1 MEPNVK
7 RELKV
12 FIPTF
17 AVIIL
22 IAIGL
27 YKLMPDQV
35 PGLFKFDGT
44 ADAMIPKA
52 SVRYHIPIFELAV
65 YVLMTFMQFKY
76 RKTSKS
82 NEQYLF
88 QAKLSI
94 IIFLGL
100 TIPLSSYLYATKDIS
115 NIWYIVGPFVAILF
129 IILFILA
136 LNTGLL
142 DQKPKKNLVG
152 IHSKRLKKTYKRK

>member
-17 AVIIL
+17 AIIIL

-27 YKLMPDQV
+27 YHLMPDQV
-35 PGLFKFDGT
+35 PKLFKFDGT
-44 ADAMIPKA
+44 ADGMIPK
-52 SVRYHIPIFELAV
+52 SSIRYHIPILELFV

-76 RKTSKS
+76 RKTNKS

-88 QAKLSI
+88 QTKLSI

-100 TIPLSSYLYATKDIS
+100 IIPLSSYLYATKDIS
-115 NIWYIVGPFVAILF
+115 NIWYIVGPALTVLF

-142 DQKPKKNLVG
+142 DQKPKKNVVS
-152 IHSKRLKKTYKRK
+152 IHSKRLKKANKRK